1 MPPHER
7 GDGFCS
13 MTERFIDIFRLF
25 RRLGTALLLALAV
38 LPATPA
44 APVSAVADAPSVVD
58 GELDLRNWDFEIDGS
73 LDLDGE
79 WIVYRDQ
86 LLDPL
91 AAIASTGT
99 ATAVPDVWGP
109 VFTLTPATGY
119 GEATYR
125 LRIHVPPG
133 QEQLALRAFR
143 MRSIMEIYAYVPG
156 PDGSAG
162 RTYLLVRPKDY
173 QRQED
178 LHAGPIYLPFTAE
191 TFDLVFLIKNN
202 SHKQG
207 GIIESPVLGLRGV
220 IEAAA
225 GRDRNRVAAFVTLLL
240 FGSVIGLTLGVAL
253 RGGRSFNLFALA
265 GILAASRIVTTSQLF
280 GDYFPELPL
289 TRKYDLE
296 YLTLFLSMP
305 VIYGFISSLFPKES
319 SRIFQLFLNFVCGS
333 MAVYALL
340 FAPTMLPGSVTLLR
354 EPFLV
359 IAATMLLMAGATC
372 VRAYL
377 NQRRGARLAVAC
389 MLALA
394 VSGFLEISYYLGLAS
409 YAINGGHL
417 GITLVSILFMIGVL
431 YRYRQMQLE
440 RETQNV
446 QLQELNANLEHRT
459 RELEVANRKATA
471 ASEAKSNF
479 LAVLSHEIR
488 TPLTGMIGMTGVL
501 ENEVASG
508 EHSRLM
514 AAVRRSGEGLL
525 NLLNDMLDL
534 SKIEAGAVELEK
546 IPFTLSQLID
556 QINDLWQSPMREK
569 KLAFN
574 INCTYPADK
583 ALVADVGRIRQIL
596 HNLIGNARK
605 FTDSG
610 SVTVKIGG
618 QETDDRHVQLEFSV
632 IDTGIGVSPDKQEQI
647 FGVFNQADSDT
658 SRNYG
663 GTGLGLAICK
673 QFTELMGGGIGLES
687 EPGKGSTFSLIIPC
701 EIKELPAEEDTAE
714 EKTDKPGRSLHILVA
729 EDVSLNQEVIRRM
742 LGSLGHDVTIVED
755 GQEAVNTCKEI
766 EYDLVLMDLKMP
778 ELDGFS
784 ATRMIRALSLPISG
798 VPILALTANV
808 GDDVRRAVETAGM
821 DGFIAKPIELVELRR
836 AIGAVANGECA
847 NTSTAAKQD

>member
-1 MPPHER
+1 
-7 GDGFCS
+7 
-13 MTERFIDIFRLF
+13 MTDCFIDIFQLF
-25 RRLGTALLLALAV
+25 RRFGTALLLALVV

-44 APVSAVADAPSVVD
+44 APVSAVADAPRAVG
-58 GELDLRNWDFEIDGS
+58 GELDLRNWDFEIDRS

-79 WIVYRDQ
+79 WMVYRDQ

-156 PDGSAG
+156 PDGSVG

-207 GIIESPVLGLRGV
+207 GIIESPVLGLRGA

-225 GRDRNRVAAFVTLLL
+225 GRDRDRVAAFVTMLL
-240 FGSVIGLTLGVAL
+240 GASVIGLTLGIAL

-265 GILAASRIVTTSQLF
+265 GFLAAARIVTTSQLF
-280 GDYFPELPL
+280 GDFFPELPL
-289 TRKYDLE
+289 SRKYDLE

-340 FAPTMLPGSVTLLR
+340 FAPAMLPGSVTLLR

-377 NQRRGARLAVAC
+377 NQRRSAKLAVAC

-394 VSGFLEISYYLGLAS
+394 VSGFLEISYYLGLAP

-431 YRYRQMQLE
+431 YRYQQMQLE
-440 RETQNV
+440 RVTQNV

-501 ENEVASG
+501 EKEVASA

-546 IPFTLSQLID
+546 TPFTLSQLID

-569 KLAFN
+569 KLAFE

-583 ALVADVGRIRQIL
+583 TLVGDVGRIRQIL
-596 HNLIGNARK
+596 HNLVGNARK

-610 SVTVKIGG
+610 SVTVEIGG
-618 QETDDRHVQLEFSV
+618 QETDDRHVQLDFSV

-701 EIKELPAEEDTAE
+701 EIKQLSAEEDTAE
-714 EKTDKPGRSLHILVA
+714 EKTDKPSRSLHILVA

-742 LGSLGHDVTIVED
+742 LGSLGHDVTIVAD

-821 DGFIAKPIELVELRR
+821 DGFIAKPIELAELRR
-836 AIGAVANGECA
+836 AIAAVINGECSA
-847 NTSTAAKQD
+847 DTSAATKQDSQVV

>member
-1 MPPHER
+1 MA
-7 GDGFCS
+7 D
-13 MTERFIDIFRLF
+13 RFIDIFQLI
-25 RRLGTALLLALAV
+25 RRLGTALLLALLV
-38 LPATPA
+38 LPPAPATA
-44 APVSAVADAPSVVD
+44 VSAASDAPRAVG
-58 GELDLRNWDFEIDGS
+58 GELDLRNWDFEANGS
-73 LDLDGE
+73 LGLDGE
-79 WIVYRDQ
+79 WTVFRNQ

-91 AAIASTGT
+91 AAVANTGT

-109 VFTLTPATGY
+109 VFTTTPATGY

-133 QEQLALRAFR
+133 QGQLALRAFR
-143 MRSIMEIYAYVPG
+143 MRSIVEIYAHVPD

-162 RTYLLVRPKDY
+162 RVYLLVRPRDY

-178 LHAGPIYLPFTAE
+178 LHAGPIYLPFSAE

-207 GIIESPVLGLRGV
+207 GIIESPILGLRGI

-225 GRDRNRVAAFVTLLL
+225 GRDRNRVTVFVTLLL
-240 FGSVIGLTLGVAL
+240 GASMIGLVLGVAL
-253 RGGRSFNLFALA
+253 RGGISFNLFALA
-265 GILAASRIVTTSQLF
+265 GFLAASRIVTTSQLF

-305 VIYGFISSLFPKES
+305 VIYGFITSLFPKES
-319 SRIFQLFLNFVCGS
+319 SRIFQLFLNVICGS
-333 MAVYALL
+333 MAVFALL
-340 FAPTMLPGSVTLLR
+340 VAPAMLPGSVTLLR

-359 IAATMLLMAGATC
+359 VAAAMLLMAGATC

-377 NQRRGARLAVAC
+377 NQRQGARLAVAC
-389 MLALA
+389 MLALM
-394 VSGFLEISYYLGLAS
+394 VSGFLEISYYLGLAP

-417 GITLVSILFMIGVL
+417 GITLVSVLFMTGVL
-431 YRYRQMQLE
+431 YRFRQMQLE
-440 RETQNV
+440 RETQSV
-446 QLQELNANLEHRT
+446 RLQELNANLEHRT
-459 RELEVANRKATA
+459 SELEVANRKATA

-525 NLLNDMLDL
+525 NLLNDMLDI

-546 IPFTLSQLID
+546 TPFTLDRLID

-569 KLAFN
+569 NLAFN

-583 ALVADVGRIRQIL
+583 ALIGDVGRIRQIL

-605 FTDSG
+605 FTDNG
-610 SVTVKIGG
+610 SVTVEIGG

-658 SRNYG
+658 SRQYG

-701 EIKELPAEEDTAE
+701 EIAELPAEESIPE
-714 EKTDKPGRSLHILVA
+714 EETDKPDRSLHILVA
-729 EDVSLNQEVIRRM
+729 EDVALNQEVIRRM
-742 LGSLGHDVTIVED
+742 LGSLGHEVTIVED

-766 EYDLVLMDLKMP
+766 EYDLVLMDLQMP
-778 ELDGFS
+778 ELDGVS
-784 ATRMIRALSLPISG
+784 ATRMIRALSLPISD

-808 GDDVRRAVETAGM
+808 GDDVRREVKTAGM
-821 DGFIAKPIELVELRR
+821 DGFIAKPIELAELRR
-836 AIGAVANGECA
+836 AISAAITGEYVADTG
-847 NTSTAAKQD
+847 TTKKQDSQTA